1 MSYHHSV
8 QSITTT
14 SSHPPFPLRFKNTNT
29 NPLKRSMGPEPSKK
43 ATFTTMFCNHP
54 QRPLENKMSLNE
66 HSSQDFNGYVL
77 GLVEKDQRQP
87 NPFTQAKLRALVS
100 KDSGESEKTNCS
112 LALMC
117 REVTA
122 VEEDCDG
129 ENEQVTMKQVSQR

>member
-1 MSYHHSV
+1 
-8 QSITTT
+8 
-14 SSHPPFPLRFKNTNT
+14 
-29 NPLKRSMGPEPSKK
+29 
-43 ATFTTMFCNHP
+43 
-54 QRPLENKMSLNE
+54 MSLNE

-100 KDSGESEKTNCS
+100 KDNGEGEKTNCS